1 MATKNNDNSL
11 EIYSLAKNP
20 LFLLVDEKNEK
31 LYIVIDAEKWFFGQR
46 YFGAWKSLFIDVS

>member
-1 MATKNNDNSL
+1 MSQTQYITLAREKKVRVFEENQA
-11 EIYSLAKNP
+11 LAKNP

-46 YFGAWKSLFIDVS
+46 YFGA

>member
-46 YFGAWKSLFIDVS
+46 YFGA